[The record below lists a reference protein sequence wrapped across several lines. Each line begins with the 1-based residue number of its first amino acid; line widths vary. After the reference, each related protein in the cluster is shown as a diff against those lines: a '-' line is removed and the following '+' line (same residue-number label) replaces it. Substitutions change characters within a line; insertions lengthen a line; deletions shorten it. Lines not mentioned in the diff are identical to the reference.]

1 MILKIF
7 ADTKNVS
14 RCSSEDCGATITW
27 AQLAQGQQKKIC
39 FDGGEVV
46 VLRST
51 VISGRVVE
59 EIDTEINS
67 THFETCPDAD
77 RFRK

>member
-7 ADTKNVS
+7 ADTKNTS
-14 RCSSEDCGATITW
+14 RCKSDACGATITW

-39 FDGGEVV
+39 FDGEVV
-46 VLRST
+46 ALRST
-51 VISGRVVE
+51 IVGGRVVE
-59 EIDTEINS
+59 EIDTEINA